1 MTRPVLQWCKL
12 PCLGSVIEDDMTGTV
27 LVWCAG
33 VLFTGVKLCELCCES
48 PSSTEPTVS
57 IVSDSFSRPAS
68 VPPVL
73 IIIAPP
79 SPSPPQQTQTQQSH
93 HRHLG
98 LYRLRLVLSELHSI
112 FSPSVSGI
120 FQYTRNFQAS
130 GQQWETFG
138 KKGIFFPLKSLK
150 LP

>member
-12 PCLGSVIEDDMTGTV
+12 PFLDSVIEDDMTGTG
-27 LVWCAG
+27 LVWCTG
-33 VLFTGVKLCELCCES
+33 VLGGVKLCELCCES

-79 SPSPPQQTQTQQSH
+79 SPSQTQTLQSH
-93 HRHLG
+93 YRHLC
-98 LYRLRLVLSELHSI
+98 LSC
-112 FSPSVSGI
+112 
-120 FQYTRNFQAS
+120 
-130 GQQWETFG
+130 FG
-138 KKGIFFPLKSLK
+138 WCHQN
-150 LP
+150 